1 MANTYVDYT
10 AGVNP
15 ENLRDFTIPFSY
27 ISYLHVKVKVNGV
40 EKKVNGVE
48 NTDFTVVI
56 VNQDKI
62 VRFNSNLAVN
72 DTVHIY
78 RDSAATTAL
87 VDFENGSVLTESEL
101 DLAYLHNLYLSEE
114 NKEQKDLAEE
124 RAKARANHTGTQLA
138 STISDFD
145 AEVANN
151 SAVTANTA
159 KVTNATHTGDVTGDQ
174 ALTIANNAVTSD
186 KISDTDNN
194 FNIQSDG
201 KIGMGCLPQ
210 ADEFSTATLA
220 VNGAIETRRDRQT
233 GTPEG
238 GQLIL
243 RSEDD
248 DGYRWN
254 IDNWSRAAGDFGSI
268 LRVWR
273 TAEADGSSGAVY
285 LTINPANGY
294 VNIGSGATANNA
306 LDVNGDINATSSYK
320 INGNA
325 LLLDEDDM
333 ASNSAT
339 QAATQQS
346 IKAYI
351 DSLRYSSGWVSQD
364 DSNPTRSVA
373 AGATLGF
380 NHNLGTTDVSVTV
393 WAAEDSSG
401 TGRSIQNSIV
411 LYSSPTTSY
420 FSRGV
425 QASFGN
431 ENWVYVQLA
440 DAAYHFATTGGY
452 IRKEWGTGTDSAGNA
467 RYSHIKV
474 VVQA

>member
-10 AGVNP
+10 ASAGQT
-15 ENLRDFTIPFSY
+15 DFTIPFSY
-27 ISYLHVKVKVNGV
+27 ISYLHVKV
-40 EKKVNGVE
+40 KVNGVE

-62 VRFNSNLAVN
+62 VRFNSNLTVN
-72 DTVHIY
+72 DAVHIY

-114 NKEQKDLAEE
+114 NKEQKA
-124 RAKARANHTGTQLA
+124 AASHSHTAANIT
-138 STISDFD
+138 DFD
-145 AEVANN
+145 TEVANN

-273 TAEADGSSGAVY
+273 TDEADGENGAVY

-364 DSNPTRSVA
+364 DRTSPVSV
-373 AGATLGF
+373 GSQNNLSF
-380 NHNLGTTDVSVTV
+380 NHELGTTDVTVEV
-393 WAAEDSSG
+393 WAAEDANG
-401 TGRSIQNSIV
+401 TGANRQQALG
-411 LYSSPTTSY
+411 LYNHDTSSVNV
-420 FSRGV
+420 RGV
-425 QASFGN
+425 YITS
-431 ENWVYVQLA
+431 VTSDSVDVQLA
-440 DAAYHFATTGGY
+440 FKTFTFTDGNGQGAYEL
-452 IRKEWGTGTDSAGNA
+452 REWGTGTDSDGNA

>member
-15 ENLRDFTIPFSY
+15 ENLRDFTITFSY
-27 ISYLHVKVKVNGV
+27 ISYLHVKVKVNGS
-40 EKKVNGVE
+40 ERN
-48 NTDFTVVI
+48 DFTVVI
-56 VNQDKI
+56 VNQNKI
-62 VRFNSNLAVN
+62 VRFNSNLTVN
-72 DTVHIY
+72 DAVHIY
-78 RDSAATTAL
+78 RDSAASETL

-114 NKEQKDLAEE
+114 NKEQKA
-124 RAKARANHTGTQLA
+124 AASHSHTAANIT
-138 STISDFD
+138 DFD
-145 AEVANN
+145 TEVANN

-220 VNGAIETRRDRQT
+220 INGAIETRRDRQT
-233 GTPEG
+233 GAPGTPEG

-273 TAEADGSSGAVY
+273 TDEADGENGAVY

-320 INGNA
+320 INGNS

-351 DSLRYSSGWVSQD
+351 DSLRYSSGWVNQD
-364 DSNPTRSVA
+364 DSNPTRSIA

-440 DAAYHFATTGGY
+440 DAAYRFATAGGY

>member
-10 AGVNP
+10 ASAGQT
-15 ENLRDFTIPFSY
+15 DFTIPFSY

-248 DGYRWN
+248 DGFRWN
-254 IDNWSRAAGDFGSI
+254 IDNWSRAAGDYGSI

-273 TAEADGSSGAVY
+273 TDEANPSDRVAVY

-351 DSLRYSSGWVSQD
+351 DSLRYSSGWVNQD
-364 DSNPTRSVA
+364 DSSPTRSIGV
-373 AGATLGF
+373 GATLGF

-393 WAAEDSSG
+393 WAAEDANG
-401 TGRSIQNSIV
+401 TGRSIQNSVI
-411 LYSSPTTSY
+411 LYDSATNGY
-420 FSRGV
+420 FERGV
-425 QASFGN
+425 QVSYGN
-431 ENWVYVQLA
+431 ANWVYVQLV
-440 DAAYHFATTGGY
+440 DSGYYYDPTGNY
-452 IRKEWGTGTDSAGNA
+452 VKKEWGTGTDSAGNA

>member
-10 AGVNP
+10 ATAGQI
-15 ENLRDFTIPFSY
+15 DFTITFSY
-27 ISYLHVKVKVNGV
+27 LSYLHIKA
-40 EKKVNGVE
+40 EVNGVE
-48 NTDFTVVI
+48 NTEFTVVI
-56 VNQDKI
+56 VNQNKI
-62 VRFNSNLAVN
+62 VRFNSNLEVN
-72 DTVHIY
+72 DAVRIY
-78 RDSAATTAL
+78 RDSAAATAL

-114 NKEQKDLAEE
+114 NKEQKE
-124 RAKARANHTGTQLA
+124 
-138 STISDFD
+138 
-145 AEVANN
+145 
-151 SAVTANTA
+151 
-159 KVTNATHTGDVTGDQ
+159 TNATHTGDVTGDQ
-174 ALTIANNAVTSD
+174 ALTIANNAVTSA
-186 KISDTDNN
+186 KISDTDNT
-194 FNIQSDG
+194 FNIQSNG

-210 ADEFSTATLA
+210 ADAFSTATLA

-254 IDNWSRAAGDFGSI
+254 IDNWSREAGDFGSI

-273 TAEADGSSGAVY
+273 TAEADGSNGAVY
-285 LTINPANGY
+285 MTINPADGK
-294 VNIGSGATANNA
+294 VNIGSGATASNA

-320 INGNA
+320 INGSA

-333 ASNSAT
+333 ASDSAT

-364 DSNPTRSVA
+364 DSSTPRSVSSRA
-373 AGATLGF
+373 YLRFYHG
-380 NHNLGTTDVSVTV
+380 LGTTDVSVTV
-393 WAAEDSSG
+393 WAGEDSSG
-401 TGRSIQNSIV
+401 ANPARQQAIV
-411 LYSSPTTSY
+411 LYDSSTNTY
-420 FSRGV
+420 FERGV
-425 QASFGN
+425 N
-431 ENWVYVQLA
+431 ITYIDDNYVYVQLA
-440 DAAYHFATTGGY
+440 DHSYTFNTGHQSGGNY
-452 IRKEWGTGTDSAGNA
+452 LKKEWGTGTDSDGRA
-467 RYSHIKV
+467 RYSHLKV

>member
-40 EKKVNGVE
+40 E

-62 VRFNSNLAVN
+62 VRFNSNLTVN
-72 DTVHIY
+72 DAVHIY

-124 RAKARANHTGTQLA
+124 RAKARANHTGKQPAL
-138 STISDFD
+138 TISDFD
-145 AEVANN
+145 TEVANN
-151 SAVTANTA
+151 SAVVANTA